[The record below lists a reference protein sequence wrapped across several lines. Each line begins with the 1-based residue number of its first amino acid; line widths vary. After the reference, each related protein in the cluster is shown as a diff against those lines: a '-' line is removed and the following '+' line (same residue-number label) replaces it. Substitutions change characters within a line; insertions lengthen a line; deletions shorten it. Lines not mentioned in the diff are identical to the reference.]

1 MGDRSVEGLT
11 APAPALDDGSTPSHP
26 TPLGPVVSAGLGWTR
41 VMVIIG
47 IPLVVIGLASTL
59 PVAIRLGTLAGGV
72 VIFGVGG
79 YYMVWSAVHYRRMK
93 EESLAEDLGVL

>member
-1 MGDRSVEGLT
+1 MGDRSIEGLT
-11 APAPALDDGSTPSHP
+11 APASALDDGSTPSNP
-26 TPLGPVVSAGLGWTR
+26 APLGPVVRGDIGWTR
-41 VMVIIG
+41 VIVIIG
-47 IPLVVIGLASTL
+47 IPLVVIGLASRL

-79 YYMVWSAVHYRRMK
+79 YYMVWSALHYRRMK